1 MAYNPET
8 VPATK
13 ADIEKLA
20 QMILDLSLSVRAI
33 SLVASNPDDE
43 EFIQST
49 RSLVKKVTD
58 RSVDLLQAVK
68 SGQG

>member
-1 MAYNPET
+1 MAYNSET

-33 SLVASNPDDE
+33 SLVATDPEDE

-58 RSVDLLQAVK
+58 QSVELLHATK
-68 SGQG
+68 FGQG

>member
-13 ADIEKLA
+13 ADIEKLV
-20 QMILDLSLSVRAI
+20 QMIFDLSLSVRAI
-33 SLVASNPDDE
+33 SLVASNPEDE
-43 EFIQST
+43 KFINET

-58 RSVDLLQAVK
+58 QSAKFLIETSRGES
-68 SGQG
+68 